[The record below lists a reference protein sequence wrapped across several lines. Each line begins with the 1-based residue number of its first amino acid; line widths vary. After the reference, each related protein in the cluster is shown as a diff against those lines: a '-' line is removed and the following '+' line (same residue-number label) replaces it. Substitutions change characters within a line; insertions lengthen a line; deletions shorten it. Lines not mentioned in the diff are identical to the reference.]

1 MGKPKGKDH
10 LEDLGLEGRIILRW
24 ALKKWDMRA
33 CTGSICLR
41 IGTGGCIYKCGNATS
56 GSIKCGKF
64 LD

>member
-1 MGKPKGKDH
+1 VGKSEGKNH
-10 LEDLGLEGRIILRW
+10 LENLELDGRIILKWVLR
-24 ALKKWDMRA
+24 KWDMGA

-41 IGTGGCIYKCGNATS
+41 IGTAGCIYKCGNATS